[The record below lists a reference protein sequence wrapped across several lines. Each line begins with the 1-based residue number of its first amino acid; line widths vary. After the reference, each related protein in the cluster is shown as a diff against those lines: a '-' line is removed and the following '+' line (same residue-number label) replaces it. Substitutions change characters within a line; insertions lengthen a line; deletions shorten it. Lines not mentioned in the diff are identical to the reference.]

1 MRIGWIAAFA
11 LLALELSGGTVAVRA
26 ADMKPGRASDV
37 EYLLVRIERSGC
49 TFVRNGTSYPST
61 DAAAHLRR
69 KVDVVNRNFT
79 TDEFID
85 AIASKSSMTGQPYL
99 VRCAGVTD
107 VPSGEWLR
115 RALSE
120 RPA

>member
-49 TFVRNGTSYPST
+49 TFVRNGTSYP
-61 DAAAHLRR
+61 
-69 KVDVVNRNFT
+69 